1 MFFRN
6 LIDQVTDFHDRFKKW
21 KPIHWC
27 WWFEKH
33 GLPIPRYLIGNS
45 VVLDQRTYNRGEDDG
60 DGTGGG
66 GGDMAGGEVVVKAP
80 AALQALLVP
89 EPSALT
95 FQ

>member
-1 MFFRN
+1 MTSTRMITTSSIITSMRAPIAYFTHS
-6 LIDQVTDFHDRFKKW
+6 QVVSW
-21 KPIHWC
+21 A
-27 WWFEKH
+27 
-33 GLPIPRYLIGNS
+33 GGAG
-45 VVLDQRTYNRGEDDG
+45 GEDDG